1 MCHPV
6 RKNHDEKA
14 EITRKTS
21 ETDIAVSLDLDGTGL
36 SAISTGIPFFD
47 HMLHHVTKH
56 GLFDMDIKAV
66 GDLQVDFHHTVEDIG
81 IGIGEAFGKALGD
94 KSGIRRYGYAMV
106 PMDEALASVALDISG
121 RPFLVY
127 GNQLDDR
134 FAGEFALDLVP
145 VFIRGFV
152 DRAGITLHA
161 TVHAAENPHH
171 AAEAIFKA
179 LQGLARCRG
188 TGPAIIRGPFNQR
201 GLGLIRRAFER
212 HYPGEEAF

>member
-1 MCHPV
+1 MCRPV
-6 RKNHDEKA
+6 RDTMRKA
-14 EITRKTS
+14 EIARKTS
-21 ETDIAVSLDLDGTGL
+21 ETDIAVSLDLDGTGI

-56 GLFDMDIKAV
+56 GLLDMNIKAV
-66 GDLQVDFHHTVEDIG
+66 GDLHVDFHHTVEDIG
-81 IGIGEAFGKALGD
+81 ICIGESFRKALGD

-127 GNQLDDR
+127 RNHLDDR

-145 VFIRGFV
+145 VFIRGLV

-179 LQGLARCRG
+179 LGRALRDAVEQDPRS
-188 TGPAIIRGPFNQR
+188 TGVPSTKGI
-201 GLGLIRRAFER
+201 LD
-212 HYPGEEAF
+212 